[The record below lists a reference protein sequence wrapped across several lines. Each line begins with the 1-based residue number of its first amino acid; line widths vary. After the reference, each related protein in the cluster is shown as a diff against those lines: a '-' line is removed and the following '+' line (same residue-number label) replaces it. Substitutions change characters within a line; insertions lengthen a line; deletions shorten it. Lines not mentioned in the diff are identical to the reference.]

1 MNISTFHLQLNTL
14 TIFGTALIMGIG
26 VARVMDFI
34 KIPHV
39 VGFILLGVFLGV
51 SFLDFI
57 TIQEDK
63 SLTFVADMALGFI
76 GFGMGE
82 HLLFSQLK
90 SLGRSIITIA
100 LLESLGAYLMVFLGV
115 YLFSNSLPLAIIFAS
130 LASATAPAAT
140 VDVLK
145 QYQAEGPLT
154 TILFAVVGID
164 DAIALLLFSVSTPF
178 AISYAGGAGNFEL
191 SQLIAPL
198 VEILGSIVLGVLL
211 AFPADFLINRMD
223 NDEEI
228 LLFNISAV
236 FVVIGV
242 AQMFGLSVILS
253 ALIFGIVTI
262 NLTHAHASY
271 VGQTIDRVGPILYIL
286 FFVVVGARL
295 DVKLIAQVGVV
306 ALAYLVFRALGKISG
321 AYLGA
326 RLSKAVPSVQKYLGI
341 TLLSQAGVAV
351 GLAFS
356 IATQVSPLG
365 AQGSVMERTIIT
377 TIITTTLV
385 VQLIGPILTKFAIFR
400 AGEAKDEHGT
410 FFG

>member
-1 MNISTFHLQLNTL
+1 MNISTFHLHLNTL
-14 TIFGTALIMGIG
+14 TIFGTALILGIG
-26 VARVMDFI
+26 VARVMDTI

-90 SLGRSIITIA
+90 SLGRSIVTIA

-115 YLFSNSLPLAIIFAS
+115 YLFSHSLPLAIIFAS

-164 DAIALLLFSVSTPF
+164 DAIALLLFSISTPF
-178 AISYAGGAGNFEL
+178 AISYAGGAGSFEVN
-191 SQLIAPL
+191 QIVAPL
-198 VEILGSIVLGVLL
+198 LEILGSIVLGVLL
-211 AFPADFLINRMD
+211 AFPADFIINRMD

-326 RLSKAVPSVQKYLGI
+326 RLSKAVPSVRKYLGM

-365 AQGSVMERTIIT
+365 AQGGVMERTIIT
-377 TIITTTLV
+377 TIITTTLI
-385 VQLIGPILTKFAIFR
+385 VQLIGPILTKYAIFR

>member
-1 MNISTFHLQLNTL
+1 MTMHLQLNAL
-14 TIFGTALIMGIG
+14 TIFGIALILGVG

-39 VGFILLGVFLGV
+39 VGFILLGVMLGV
-51 SFLDFI
+51 SFLNFI
-57 TIQEDK
+57 TLQEDTN
-63 SLTFVADMALGFI
+63 LTFVADMALGFI

-82 HLLFSQLK
+82 HLLFSKLR
-90 SLGRSIITIA
+90 SLGKSIITIA
-100 LLESLGAYLMVFLGV
+100 ILESLGAYLLVFLGV
-115 YLFSNSLPLAIIFAS
+115 SIFSHSLPLAIIFAS

-154 TILFAVVGID
+154 TVLFAVVGID
-164 DAIALLLFSVSTPF
+164 DAIALFLFSISTPF
-178 AISYAGGAGNFEL
+178 AISYAGGAGGFEI
-191 SQLIAPL
+191 SQIFSPL
-198 VEILGSIVLGVLL
+198 LEIIGSIVLGVLL
-211 AFPADFLINRMD
+211 AFPADYIIDRMD
-223 NDEEI
+223 NNEEI
-228 LLFNISAV
+228 LLFIISSV

-242 AQMFGLSVILS
+242 ANMLNLSVILS
-253 ALIFGIVTI
+253 TLIFGTVTI
-262 NLTHAHASY
+262 NLTHTHATY
-271 VGQTIDRVGPILYIL
+271 VSQTIDRVGPILYIL

-295 DVKLIAQVGVV
+295 NVALIAQVGVV
-306 ALAYLVFRALGKISG
+306 ALAYLVFRALGKVSG

-326 RLSKAVPSVQKYLGI
+326 KLSNAVPSVRKYLGM

-365 AQGSVMERTIIT
+365 AAGSHLEKTIIT
-377 TIITTTLV
+377 TIITTTLI
-385 VQLIGPILTKFAIFR
+385 VQLVGPILTKVAIFK
-400 AGEAKDEHGT
+400 AGEAQDEHGT

>member
-1 MNISTFHLQLNTL
+1 MTLHLQLNAL
-14 TIFGTALIMGIG
+14 TIFGTALILGVG

-39 VGFILLGVFLGV
+39 VGFILLGVLLGV

-82 HLLFSQLK
+82 HLLFSKLR
-90 SLGRSIITIA
+90 SLGKSIITIA
-100 LLESLGAYLMVFLGV
+100 ILESLGAYVLVFLGV
-115 YLFSNSLPLAIIFAS
+115 YIFSRSLPLAIIFAS

-154 TILFAVVGID
+154 TVLFAVVGID
-164 DAIALLLFSVSTPF
+164 DAIALFLFSISTPF
-178 AISYAGGAGNFEL
+178 AISYAGGVGGFEI
-191 SQLIAPL
+191 SQIYAPL
-198 VEILGSIVLGVLL
+198 LEILGSIVLGAVL
-211 AFPADFLINRMD
+211 AFPIDYIINRMD
-223 NDEEI
+223 NNEEI
-228 LLFNISAV
+228 LLFIISSV

-242 AQMFGLSVILS
+242 ANMLNLSVILS
-253 ALIFGIVTI
+253 TLIFGTVTI
-262 NLTHAHASY
+262 NLTHTHATY
-271 VGQTIDRVGPILYIL
+271 VSQTIDRVGPILYIL

-295 DVKLIAQVGVV
+295 NVALIAQVGVV
-306 ALAYLVFRALGKISG
+306 ALAYLLFRALGKVSG

-326 RLSKAVPSVQKYLGI
+326 RLSNAVPSVRKYLGM

-365 AQGSVMERTIIT
+365 ADGALLEKTIIT
-377 TIITTTLV
+377 TIITTTLI
-385 VQLIGPILTKFAIFR
+385 VQLVGPILTKIAIFK
-400 AGEAKDEHGT
+400 AGEAQDEHGT

>member
-1 MNISTFHLQLNTL
+1 MTLHLQLNAL
-14 TIFGTALIMGIG
+14 TIFGTALIMGVG

-39 VGFILLGVFLGV
+39 VGFILLGVILGV

-57 TIQEDK
+57 TLQEDK
-63 SLTFVADMALGFI
+63 NLTFVADMALGFI

-82 HLLFSQLK
+82 HLLFSKLR
-90 SLGRSIITIA
+90 SLGKSIITIA
-100 LLESLGAYLMVFLGV
+100 ILESLGAYVLVFLGV
-115 YLFSNSLPLAIIFAS
+115 YIFSRSLPLAIIFAS

-154 TILFAVVGID
+154 TVLFAVVGID
-164 DAIALLLFSVSTPF
+164 DAIALFLFSISTPF
-178 AISYAGGAGNFEL
+178 AISYAGGAAGFEI
-191 SQLIAPL
+191 SQIFVPL
-198 VEILGSIVLGVLL
+198 LKIFGSIVLGALL
-211 AFPADFLINRMD
+211 AFPIDYIINRMD
-223 NDEEI
+223 NNEEI
-228 LLFNISAV
+228 LLFIISSV

-242 AQMFGLSVILS
+242 ANMLNLSVILS
-253 ALIFGIVTI
+253 TLIFGTVTI
-262 NLTHAHASY
+262 NLTHTHATY
-271 VGQTIDRVGPILYIL
+271 VSQTIDRVGPILYIL

-295 DVKLIAQVGVV
+295 NVALIAQVGMV
-306 ALAYLVFRALGKISG
+306 ALAYLVFRALGKVSG

-326 RLSKAVPSVQKYLGI
+326 KLSNAVPSVRKYLGM

-365 AQGSVMERTIIT
+365 ADGTYLEKTIIT

-385 VQLIGPILTKFAIFR
+385 VQLIGPILTKIAIFK
-400 AGEAKDEHGT
+400 AGEAQDEHGT

>member
-1 MNISTFHLQLNTL
+1 MPIHLQLNAL
-14 TIFGTALIMGIG
+14 TIFGIALVLGIG
-26 VARVMDFI
+26 VARAMDFI

-39 VGFILLGVFLGV
+39 VGFILLGVLLGV

-57 TIQEDK
+57 TLQEDK
-63 SLTFVADMALGFI
+63 SLTFIADMALGFI

-82 HLLFSQLK
+82 HLLFSKLK
-90 SLGRSIITIA
+90 SLGKSIITIA
-100 LLESLGAYLMVFLGV
+100 LLESLGAYLLVFLGV
-115 YLFSNSLPLAIIFAS
+115 YIFSRSLPLAIIFAS

-154 TILFAVVGID
+154 TVLYAVVGID
-164 DAIALLLFSVSTPF
+164 DAIALFLFSISTPF
-178 AISYAGGAGNFEL
+178 AISYAGGVPGFEI
-191 SQLIAPL
+191 SQIYVPL
-198 VEILGSIVLGVLL
+198 LEILGSIVLGVVL
-211 AFPADFLINRMD
+211 AFPVDYIIDRMD
-223 NDEEI
+223 NNEEI
-228 LLFNISAV
+228 LLFIISSV

-242 AQMFGLSVILS
+242 ANMLNLSVILS
-253 ALIFGIVTI
+253 TLIFGTATI
-262 NLTHAHASY
+262 NLTHTNATY
-271 VGQTIDRVGPILYIL
+271 VSQTIDRVGPILYIL

-295 DVKLIAQVGVV
+295 NVALIAQVGVV

-326 RLSKAVPSVQKYLGI
+326 KLSNAVPSVRKYLGM

-365 AQGSVMERTIIT
+365 AGGSYLEKTIIT
-377 TIITTTLV
+377 TIITTTLI
-385 VQLIGPILTKFAIFR
+385 VQLVGPILTKVAIFK
-400 AGEAKDEHGT
+400 AGEAQDEHGT

>member
-1 MNISTFHLQLNTL
+1 MTLHLQLNAL
-14 TIFGTALIMGIG
+14 TIFGTALILGVG

-39 VGFILLGVFLGV
+39 VGFILLGVLLGV

-57 TIQEDK
+57 TLQEDK
-63 SLTFVADMALGFI
+63 NLTFVADMALGFI

-82 HLLFSQLK
+82 HLLFSKLR
-90 SLGRSIITIA
+90 SLGKSIITIA
-100 LLESLGAYLMVFLGV
+100 ILESLGAYILVFLGV
-115 YLFSNSLPLAIIFAS
+115 YIFSRSLPLAIIFAS

-154 TILFAVVGID
+154 TVLFAVVGID
-164 DAIALLLFSVSTPF
+164 DAIALFLFSISTPF
-178 AISYAGGAGNFEL
+178 AISYAGGAGGFAI
-191 SQLIAPL
+191 SQIYAPL
-198 VEILGSIVLGVLL
+198 LEIFGSIVLGALL
-211 AFPADFLINRMD
+211 AFPIDYIINRMD
-223 NDEEI
+223 NNEEI
-228 LLFNISAV
+228 LLFIISSV

-242 AQMFGLSVILS
+242 AKMLNLSVILS
-253 ALIFGIVTI
+253 TLIFGTVTI
-262 NLTHAHASY
+262 NLTHTHATY
-271 VGQTIDRVGPILYIL
+271 VSQTIDRVGPILYIL

-295 DVKLIAQVGVV
+295 NVALIAQVGVV

-326 RLSKAVPSVQKYLGI
+326 RLSNAVPSIRKYLGM

-365 AQGSVMERTIIT
+365 ADGTNLEKTIIT
-377 TIITTTLV
+377 TIITTTLI
-385 VQLIGPILTKFAIFR
+385 VQLVGPILTKIAIFK
-400 AGEAKDEHGT
+400 AGEAQDEHGT

>member
-1 MNISTFHLQLNTL
+1 MYTLSMHLQLNTL
-14 TIFGTALIMGIG
+14 TIFGTALILGIG
-26 VARVMDFI
+26 VARVMDYI

-100 LLESLGAYLMVFLGV
+100 LLESIGAYLLVFVGV
-115 YLFSNSLPLAIIFAS
+115 YIFSHSLPLAIIFAS

-178 AISYAGGAGNFEL
+178 AISYAGGAGGFEI
-191 SQLIAPL
+191 SQIVTPL

-211 AFPADFLINRMD
+211 AFPTDFIIDRMD

-228 LLFNISAV
+228 LLFIISAV

-242 AQMFGLSVILS
+242 AQMFSLSVILS
-253 ALIFGIVTI
+253 ALIFGIATI
-262 NLTHAHASY
+262 NLTHTHASY
-271 VGQTIDRVGPILYIL
+271 VSQTIDRVGPILYIL

-295 DVKLIAQVGVV
+295 DVTLIAQVGVV

-326 RLSKAVPSVQKYLGI
+326 KISKAVPSVRKYLGL

-365 AQGSVMERTIIT
+365 ADGAIMERTIIT
-377 TIITTTLV
+377 TIITTTLI
-385 VQLIGPILTKFAIFR
+385 VQLVGPILTKFAIFR